1 MSDRIR
7 IPAYHASE
15 HDRNDDAPMST
26 ACPPG
31 SNAACPTDSTA
42 ACSKDSTAAR
52 PSESNVACSHGSNAA
67 CPSDSNPSSL
77 PPAKEPS
84 LDVESARRVLEETYL
99 ETLAPYA
106 LSSRETN
113 VALLMLDGLTIA
125 SAAEKLGVSA
135 ATVKFHLGNIYR
147 KLDVQSKAGLI
158 RLTKDD
164 EKRRSENRP

>member
-1 MSDRIR
+1 M
-7 IPAYHASE
+7 
-15 HDRNDDAPMST
+15 
-26 ACPPG
+26 
-31 SNAACPTDSTA
+31 
-42 ACSKDSTAAR
+42 
-52 PSESNVACSHGSNAA
+52 
-67 CPSDSNPSSL
+67 
-77 PPAKEPS
+77 
-84 LDVESARRVLEETYL
+84 ESARRVLEETYL

-147 KLDVQSKAGLI
+147 KLDVQSQAGLI
-158 RLTKDD
+158 RLAKDD

>member
-52 PSESNVACSHGSNAA
+52 
-67 CPSDSNPSSL
+67 PSDSNPSSL

-158 RLTKDD
+158 RLAKDD